1 MKPDRQRLLQTFL
14 DLVGVPSPSRNER
27 ACADAI
33 RARLEA
39 MGYTVEEDG
48 AASQVNGNCG
58 NLFVRVPA
66 TAPRPS
72 ILLAAH
78 IDTVESG
85 ATPIRPLLQGASIH
99 SDGTSILGADDKAGV
114 AALLE
119 MLTILHEEEIPHGE
133 LLVAFTVAEEL
144 ELLGALAMDPQRYA
158 HCDMGI
164 VLDHAAPTE
173 ILLGAPTKMALR
185 ILVNGIGGHGAF
197 PERRIN
203 AAQVLARVAA
213 RLPSRRLDAHS
224 TANLGILQ
232 SGTAINIIPDK
243 AYAEYELR
251 SHRDDLLNH
260 HLAQTLIH
268 IEEIVREARVRVDH
282 TLTAEGGGL
291 GDDPVA
297 ATEIRAATVDV
308 DVCTCYRHYR
318 HDADSAPVKHLQRA
332 IEATGEIPRL
342 VVAQG
347 GSDANAFNARGLPT
361 AVMGCGMHGAHS
373 VRERADL
380 DEMAHCVEILMHAV
394 SAG

>member
-1 MKPDRQRLLQTFL
+1 MKPDRQRLLHTFL
-14 DLVGVPSPSRNER
+14 DLVKVPSPSRNER

-48 AASQVNGNCG
+48 AAAEVGGNCG
-58 NLFVRVPA
+58 NLFVHVPA
-66 TAPRPS
+66 TAPRPA
-72 ILLAAH
+72 IFLAAH

-85 ATPIRPLLQGASIH
+85 EPPIRPILQGASIH
-99 SDGTSILGADDKAGV
+99 SDGTSILGADDKTGV

-119 MLTILHEEEIPHGE
+119 MLTILHDEDLPHGE
-133 LLVAFTVAEEL
+133 LVVAFTVAEEL

-164 VLDHAAPTE
+164 VLDHAAPTD

-203 AAQVLARVAA
+203 AAHVLARAVG
-213 RLPSRRLDAHS
+213 RLPSRRLDTHS
-224 TANLGILQ
+224 TANLGILR
-232 SGTAINIIPDK
+232 SGTAINIIPDT

-260 HLAQTLIH
+260 HLAQTLLH
-268 IEEIVREARVRVDH
+268 IEESVREARIRVDH
-282 TLTAEGGGL
+282 SLTAEGGGL

-297 ATEIRAATVDV
+297 ATEIRAATVDI

-318 HDADSAPVKHLQRA
+318 HAENAVPVKRLQQA
-332 IEATGEIPRL
+332 IKATGELPHL

-347 GSDANAFNARGLPT
+347 GSDANALNARGLPT
-361 AVMGCGMHGAHS
+361 VVVGCGMHGAHS

-380 DEMAHCVEILMHAV
+380 DEMAHCVEILMHAIT
-394 SAG
+394 AE